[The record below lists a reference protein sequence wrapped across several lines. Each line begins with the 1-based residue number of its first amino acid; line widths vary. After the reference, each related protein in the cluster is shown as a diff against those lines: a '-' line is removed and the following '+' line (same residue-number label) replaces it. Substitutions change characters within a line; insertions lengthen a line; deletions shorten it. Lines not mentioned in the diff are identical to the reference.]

1 MDSLTVSHC
10 VSDEDINDSKHVH
23 LSHTRTERDAHKT

>member
-10 VSDEDINDSKHVH
+10 VSDEDINDSEHVR
-23 LSHTRTERDAHKT
+23 LSHTRTE